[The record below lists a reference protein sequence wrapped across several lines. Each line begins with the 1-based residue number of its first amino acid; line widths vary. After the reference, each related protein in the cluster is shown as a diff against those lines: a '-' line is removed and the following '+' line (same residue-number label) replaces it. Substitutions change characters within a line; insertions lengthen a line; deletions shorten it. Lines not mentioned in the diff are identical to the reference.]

1 MRMGKT
7 LTMFLIDDSPTGRI
21 KCTVANWTGVVYK
34 IPRADV
40 ERCKNREDLKQSGVY
55 FLFGNETV
63 YIGQAGNRK
72 NGDGILN
79 RLIEHRNNSNKDF
92 WQEAIVITDKSFGA
106 TEISFLENKF
116 CNLALNAR
124 RYNVKNNNE
133 PALGNITEEKES
145 ELEEFADYVLT
156 VISILGYKIFEPI
169 KETPPAEIPNEPIF
183 YLSRRNKTTGF
194 VVEARCK
201 ALAGKFMLLA
211 GSKISPNFS
220 KNASDKVKKAR
231 RKAKIGVDNIL
242 SEDIIFDTSSSAAEF
257 VTGTQSAQ
265 GPEVWKTADGITLKK
280 FFGDNNV

>member
-116 CNLALNAR
+116 CNLALDAK
-124 RYNVKNNNE
+124 RYTIKNNNE
-133 PALGNITEEKES
+133 PSPGNITEEKES
-145 ELEEFADYVLT
+145 ELEEFADYVRT
-156 VISILGYKIFEPI
+156 VILILGYKIFEPA
-169 KETPPAEIPNEPIF
+169 EEIPSVENSDEPIF
-183 YLSRRNKTTGF
+183 YLSRKNKSTGF
-194 VVEARCK
+194 TVEAKCK
-201 ALAGKFMLLA
+201 IIAGKFVVLA
-211 GSKISPNFS
+211 GSKISPLIS
-220 KNASDKVKKAR
+220 RNAPDKIKKAR
-231 RKAKIGVDNIL
+231 RKAKVGLDNIL
-242 SEDIIFDTSSSAAEF
+242 LEDIIFDTSSGAAEF

-265 GPEVWKTADGITLKK
+265 GPEVWKTADGITLKN
-280 FFGDNNV
+280 FFGDNDV